1 MKRCLAGKLLLV
13 FVTGCGFLNG
23 NLATPAQP
31 APTPTATLLP
41 SATLAPS
48 VTLPPSAAPTASPS
62 PPATSAPRP
71 SRTPQFAG
79 IDIRVLGSEAF
90 IAQTLAAFELLQQCA
105 PEALATA
112 DEFLDAIQESDRS
125 GMMVESGTFLAS
137 LSIAFAPNY
146 SLPAQVFW
154 YAGSIVH
161 DARHNWQSKNGMTT
175 NWSILTISE
184 REAIE
189 ADARGVQIAALELC
203 VDFVAPSARS
213 EVEWMLQ
220 HLVDMQ
226 NGVIPCD
233 YCEVEWA
240 DRDW

>member
-1 MKRCLAGKLLLV
+1 MKRLPANIIVLFLITACGLLPGL
-13 FVTGCGFLNG
+13 TS
-23 NLATPAQP
+23 TPTLP
-31 APTPTATLLP
+31 APTPTASPRPTLFP
-41 SATLAPS
+41 TITATPE
-48 VTLPPSAAPTASPS
+48 PS
-62 PPATSAPRP
+62 P
-71 SRTPQFAG
+71 TPQDLTVG
-79 IDIRVLGSEAF
+79 IQIIGSEAF
-90 IAQTLAAFELLQQCA
+90 VDQTNAALGLLERCA
-105 PEALATA
+105 PDALTVA
-112 DEFLDAIQESDRS
+112 DEYLDFIRESDRS
-125 GMMVESGTFLAS
+125 GMEVESGTFLAS
-137 LSIAFAPNY
+137 LSTAFPPDY

-175 NWSILTISE
+175 DWGILTLAE

-189 ADARGVQIAALELC
+189 ADARSIQITALGAC
-203 VDFVAPSARS
+203 VDFVDPSARS

-220 HLVDMQ
+220 YLIDMQ

>member
-1 MKRCLAGKLLLV
+1 MTRLIANILMLFLI
-13 FVTGCGFLNG
+13 TGCGVLTG
-23 NLATPAQP
+23 SIATATQP
-31 APTPTATLLP
+31 APTPTVSPPP
-41 SATLAPS
+41 SATATITPE
-48 VTLPPSAAPTASPS
+48 PS
-62 PPATSAPRP
+62 P
-71 SRTPQFAG
+71 TPMDLAL
-79 IDIRVLGSEAF
+79 DIQIIGSEAF
-90 IAQTLAAFELLQQCA
+90 VDQTIAALDLLERCA
-105 PEALATA
+105 PDALIVA
-112 DEFLDAIQESDRS
+112 DEYLDAIQESDRS
-125 GMMVESGTFLAS
+125 GMEVESGTFLAS
-137 LSIAFAPNY
+137 LSIAFAPDY

-175 NWSILTISE
+175 NWSILTLEE

-189 ADARGVQIAALELC
+189 ADARGVQIAVLERC
-203 VDFVAPSARS
+203 VDFVDPSARS

-220 HLVDMQ
+220 YLVDMQ

>member
-1 MKRCLAGKLLLV
+1 MTRFLASALIVVLI
-13 FVTGCGFLNG
+13 TGCGVIPGL
-23 NLATPAQP
+23 LSTPTQP
-31 APTPTATLLP
+31 APTPTETPPP
-41 SATLAPS
+41 SATATITNTPE
-48 VTLPPSAAPTASPS
+48 PS
-62 PPATSAPRP
+62 P
-71 SRTPQFAG
+71 TPLDLALYIQV
-79 IDIRVLGSEAF
+79 IGSEAF
-90 IAQTLAAFELLQQCA
+90 IDQTNAALDLLERCV
-105 PEALATA
+105 PEALIVA
-112 DEFLDAIQESDRS
+112 DEYLDAIRESDRS
-125 GMMVESGTFLAS
+125 GMQVESGTFLVS
-137 LSIAFAPNY
+137 LSIAFAPDY

-175 NWSILTISE
+175 DWGILTLAE

-189 ADARGVQIAALELC
+189 ADARAVQIAALEQC
-203 VDFVAPSARS
+203 VDSIDPSARN

-220 HLVDMQ
+220 YLIDMQ